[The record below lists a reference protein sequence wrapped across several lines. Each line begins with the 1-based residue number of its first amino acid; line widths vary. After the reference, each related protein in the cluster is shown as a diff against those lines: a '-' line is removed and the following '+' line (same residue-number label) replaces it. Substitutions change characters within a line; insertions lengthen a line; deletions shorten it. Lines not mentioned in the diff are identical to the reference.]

1 MMKKTVTVIVACV
14 VFSVVSA
21 WAQETATQTE
31 IDSLKQR
38 VAELEQKQDG
48 SGDGG
53 AESSGWVDY
62 ITIGGVLSGAYQFE
76 WADGPPEVE
85 DRDRGALSFQ
95 PEVGITPTESDE
107 IFFLLGFGAGNG
119 LSGVTAFNLAPWA
132 AGVEDDV
139 KDING
144 RSRDYLLQA
153 WYKHTFTIG
162 EEHTL
167 GLVGGI
173 IDATAYLDDNAYA
186 NDEYAQFMN
195 EALVNG
201 PNAFLPSWD
210 FGAAAEWD
218 IGPFGLRGVFMNI
231 GENDDGNNY
240 NFYGVQM
247 SYTLATAMGEG
258 TYRVNYN
265 VTSEAFLDPQGE
277 VQEPRNVLLFSF
289 DQALG
294 DIFGT
299 WVRLGFQTD
308 DALITYDNLYSGG
321 INISGSLWGR
331 EQDNLGIG
339 YAFLEGA
346 QQTGESIDTSQVA
359 EAYVNFGL
367 NDYLAL
373 TFDVQYMQ
381 DTYTIAESD
390 VDGWIAGLR
399 ATVEF

>member
-1 MMKKTVTVIVACV
+1 MMKRTIMVIIACF
-14 VFSVVSA
+14 VFSVVSV
-21 WAQETATQTE
+21 WAQDTATQTE

-38 VAELEQKQDG
+38 VAELEQKQDD
-48 SGDGG
+48 SDDG
-53 AESSGWVDY
+53 AAASGWAEY
-62 ITIGGVLSGAYQFE
+62 ITIGGVLSGTYQFE
-76 WADGPPEVE
+76 WVDGPSEVE

-119 LSGVTAFNLAPWA
+119 LSGVTTFNLAPWA

-162 EEHTL
+162 EAHTL
-167 GLVGGI
+167 GLIGGI
-173 IDATAYLDDNAYA
+173 IDATAYLDGNAYA

-210 FGAAAEWD
+210 IGAAAEWD
-218 IGPFGLRGVFMNI
+218 MGPFGLRGVFMNI

-240 NFYGVQM
+240 NFYGLQM
-247 SYTLATAMGEG
+247 SYTLTTAMGEG

-265 VTSEAFLDPQGE
+265 FTSEAFLDAQGD

-294 DIFGT
+294 DIFGA
-299 WVRLGFQTD
+299 WIRLGFQTD

-321 INISGSLWGR
+321 INISGGVWGR
-331 EQDNLGIG
+331 EQDNIGIG

-346 QQTGESIDTSQVA
+346 QQTGDSIDTSQVA
-359 EAYVNFGL
+359 EGYVNFGL
-367 NDYLAL
+367 NDFLAL
-373 TFDVQYMQ
+373 TFDLQYMQ
-381 DTYTIAESD
+381 DTFTVAQSD

-399 ATVEF
+399 ATVSF